1 VPQRALVEETVED
14 SADWWQAGT
23 TRGHGVIRPH
33 GRAWFGLCAAG
44 LICAAFVSTG
54 LAAQE
59 GQSTWSGVYTDA
71 QAARGE
77 TVYNA
82 NCAVCHGDGLAGS
95 EMGPELAG
103 GSFVGFWDGLSLG
116 DLFMVMSVSMP
127 QDNPGSLETAQYVDV
142 IAYMLQRSEFPS
154 GSEELPADQD
164 GLRAVTIQAAQGQ

>member
-1 VPQRALVEETVED
+1 
-14 SADWWQAGT
+14 
-23 TRGHGVIRPH
+23 VIRPH

-44 LICAAFVSTG
+44 LTCAAFVSTG
-54 LAAQE
+54 FAAQE
-59 GQSTWSGVYTDA
+59 GQSTWSGVFTDA

-82 NCAVCHGDGLAGS
+82 NCAVCHGDSLAGG

-116 DLFMVMSVSMP
+116 DLLMVMSVSMP

-142 IAYMLQRSEFPS
+142 IAYMLQRSEFPT
-154 GSEELPADQD
+154 GDGELSEGALGD
-164 GLRAVTIQAAQGQ
+164 VTIQAQAQ

>member
-1 VPQRALVEETVED
+1 M
-14 SADWWQAGT
+14 
-23 TRGHGVIRPH
+23 IRRH
-33 GRAWFGLCAAG
+33 GRTWFGLCAAG
-44 LICAAFVSTG
+44 LLCAAFAAD

-82 NCAVCHGDGLAGS
+82 NCAVCHGDNLGGN

-103 GSFVGFWDGLSLG
+103 NSFVGFWDGLSLG
-116 DLFMVMSVSMP
+116 DLLMVMSVSMP
-127 QDNPGSLETAQYVDV
+127 QDNPGSLDTAEYVDV
-142 IAYMLQRSEFPS
+142 IAYMLQRSEFPA

-164 GLRAVTIQAAQGQ
+164 GLRAVTIQATEGQ

>member
-1 VPQRALVEETVED
+1 M
-14 SADWWQAGT
+14 
-23 TRGHGVIRPH
+23 
-33 GRAWFGLCAAG
+33 
-44 LICAAFVSTG
+44 
-54 LAAQE
+54 
-59 GQSTWSGVYTDA
+59 YTDA

-82 NCAVCHGDGLAGS
+82 NCAVCHGDNLGGN

-127 QDNPGSLETAQYVDV
+127 QDNPGSLGTSQYVDV

-154 GSEELPADQD
+154 GSAELPADQD
-164 GLRAVTIQAAQGQ
+164 GLRAVTIQATEGQ